1 MMPESLTARYFF
13 CVSMQRATVP
23 RPGRVMSGY
32 SDRPFDK
39 QIRIRRDRASASPCT
54 VPGGVQD
61 GRSPTSISLPELV
74 LGILGGAQRPFGRTR
89 LAVGVGLVPRWYE
102 QSMLCQTGWFYDP

>member
-1 MMPESLTARYFF
+1 MPGSLAARYFF
-13 CVSMQRATVP
+13 CVSMQHATVP
-23 RPGRVMSGY
+23 KPGGAMSGY
-32 SDRPFDK
+32 SDRPFVK

-54 VPGGVQD
+54 APGGVQD
-61 GRSPTSISLPELV
+61 GRSPTSISLPQLV
-74 LGILGGAQRPFGRTR
+74 LGILGVAQRPIRGTR